1 MIAETASTCPR
12 CGTIREVATR
22 PNLVCD
28 RVHPDGGFPSP
39 ALASPRRGRMAF
51 LGLRGRLGGLAVLA
65 AMAWPVAFR
74 GETLRMPWMQVALW
88 VLGIVLVDHSLG
100 GWIRTTGNHLFPSTV
115 LGHYPLSIGWLH
127 WFDILFGLSI
137 DTYTEEVVFRR
148 CARQVFEPY
157 LGDGLLLVLVTSLL
171 FGAYHWWSGVGN
183 ILAAMLMGV
192 LFMLFF
198 QRSGSLWPV
207 VLSHYLT
214 DVANFA

>member
-1 MIAETASTCPR
+1 
-12 CGTIREVATR
+12 
-22 PNLVCD
+22 
-28 RVHPDGGFPSP
+28 
-39 ALASPRRGRMAF
+39 MAF
-51 LGLRGRLGGLAVLA
+51 LGLRWTFGRTRGSGCYGLACRIPRRDTANALDASRAVGSSASSSSITTLA
-65 AMAWPVAFR
+65 AGSGRPA
-74 GETLRMPWMQVALW
+74 
-88 VLGIVLVDHSLG
+88 
-100 GWIRTTGNHLFPSTV
+100 TTGNHLFPSTV

-127 WFDILFGLSI
+127 SFDIVFGLGL

-148 CARQVFEPY
+148 CARHVFKAY

-207 VLSHYLT
+207 VISHYLT
-214 DVANFA
+214 DVADFA

>member
-1 MIAETASTCPR
+1 MVASQVLR
-12 CGTIREVATR
+12 LRHLDA
-22 PNLVCD
+22 
-28 RVHPDGGFPSP
+28 GGWLFWDY
-39 ALASPRRGRMAF
+39 A
-51 LGLRGRLGGLAVLA
+51 GRLGGLAVLA

>member
-1 MIAETASTCPR
+1 MKSLPARIWFVTAFIPM
-12 CGTIREVATR
+12 VASQVLR
-22 PNLVCD
+22 LRHLD
-28 RVHPDGGFPSP
+28 AGGWLFWDY
-39 ALASPRRGRMAF
+39 A
-51 LGLRGRLGGLAVLA
+51 GRLGGLAVLA